1 MVTPRKTPRQQR
13 SRETVEAILEAA
25 AQLFQRHGYA
35 ATTTNKI
42 ADRAGVSVGSLYQYF
57 PNKDA
62 LLLALADRHLN
73 AAAREVMRVFERA
86 AEQPPDLARLV
97 TDLVA
102 CVAALHE
109 DRPRLHRLLFDQAPR
124 TPELVALFRETERA
138 LASALAGE
146 LRRLGAD
153 DPDVTAL
160 LAVQGVE
167 AQGHG
172 ALLDDPGRREAI
184 VRLWVNALGRK

>member
-1 MVTPRKTPRQQR
+1 MVTPRKSPRQQR

-35 ATTTNKI
+35 TTTTNKI

-86 AEQPPDLARLV
+86 AGQPPDLTRLV

-109 DRPRLHRLLFDQAPR
+109 DRPQLHRLLFDQAPR
-124 TPELVALFRETERA
+124 TPELVALFRETERV
-138 LASALAGE
+138 LAAALAGE

-167 AQGHG
+167 AQVHG